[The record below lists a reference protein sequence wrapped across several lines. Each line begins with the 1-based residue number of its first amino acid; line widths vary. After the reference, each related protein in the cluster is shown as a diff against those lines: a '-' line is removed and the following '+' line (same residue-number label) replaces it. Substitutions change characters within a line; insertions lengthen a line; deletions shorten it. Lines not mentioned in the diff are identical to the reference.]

1 MFSVRGPKQKIFAG
15 ILAAIVL
22 TAGVYMTLLDST

>member
-1 MFSVRGPKQKIFAG
+1 MFSVRGPKQKIFEG

-22 TAGVYMTLLDST
+22 TAGVYMTFF